1 MIKGFIF
8 DKCLCNWEGMELLI
22 KGMISKFWGR
32 FLVIKHE
39 MEEKYAVKSYFSENF
54 LNLQQTNC
62 KFEDR
67 NEGSYTK
74 MDNLFVRR
82 DAFSFCRSAGCA
94 AGGKGMVATY

>member
-1 MIKGFIF
+1 
-8 DKCLCNWEGMELLI
+8 MELLI

-94 AGGKGMVATY
+94 AGGGAGNE

>member
-1 MIKGFIF
+1 
-8 DKCLCNWEGMELLI
+8 MELLI

-82 DAFSFCRSAGCA
+82 DAFSRWLFFPIDKPCPKDNKYLKTFIIYNR
-94 AGGKGMVATY
+94 